1 MRSKGAAEFLLLSVL
16 FLLAAVVPVQ
26 AAPQEATVSDALQ
39 AGIIEYEEP
48 EGLVHLAPKFEW
60 TEENRFL
67 LSFRVTNKT
76 NVNVPETE
84 VVLQLSGTGENA
96 AEDVEEFIFEESIH
110 AAPESYPGTAVIAG
124 EGKTLRVLL
133 TDFQPGDEYQFSAE
147 GTAGTEAGVPEVRA
161 FLILRGY
168 GLEHGTESVVEVPE
182 RQTVEEEPEVEVTVL
197 LTVQLIENGKEP
209 VPAQYAYIYDDVAE
223 IYTDT
228 VSEQAVRRLHF
239 LPFTGES
246 GTRSVSFPILAAA
259 ALSVMLST
267 FAAMNHFLVRRA
279 VRQNETGKA
288 GQRRG
293 NISKT
298 DC

>member
-1 MRSKGAAEFLLLSVL
+1 MRSKGAAGFLLLSVL

-26 AAPQEATVSDALQ
+26 AAPQEATASDALQ
-39 AGIIEYEEP
+39 EEIIEYEEP

-67 LSFRVTNKT
+67 LSFRVTNRT
-76 NVNVPETE
+76 NVIVPETE
-84 VVLQLSGTGENA
+84 VVLQLSGTGEDA
-96 AEDVEEFIFEESIH
+96 AEDAEEFLFEENIH
-110 AAPESYPGTAVIAG
+110 AVPEEYPGTAVIAG

-133 TDFQPGDEYQFSAE
+133 TDFQPGAEYQFSAE

-168 GLEHGTESVVEVPE
+168 GLEHGTESIVEVPE
-182 RQTVEEEPEVEVTVL
+182 RQAAEEEPEEEVTVL

-239 LPFTGES
+239 LPFTEES
-246 GTRSVSFPILAAA
+246 GTRSVSFPISAAA
-259 ALSVMLST
+259 ALCVMLST
-267 FAAMNHFLVRRA
+267 FAAMNHFLVKRA
-279 VRQNETGKA
+279 VRQNEAGKA
-288 GQRRG
+288 GRRTG
-293 NISKT
+293 EHF
-298 DC
+298 